1 MPLSCGAAPGI
12 SHFFL
17 PGDSASN
24 LTIES
29 KGLTEAIQSQRT
41 LPWTKGGGGINCR
54 KLGKRIC
61 PSGNVS
67 SESGVWTEA
76 SRKVQ
81 AAASFSSHLHSI
93 SGLVVQVSPGWN
105 ERKGI
110 CKASER
116 PSLPHYTLALR
127 WLKAP
132 TRFKIPHLL
141 LFGNQCPFSPLTYP
155 CPDRL
160 KPCYFFY
167 KCSSL
172 CNSF

>member
-1 MPLSCGAAPGI
+1 MLWFGWSLKLPLSCGAAPGI

-67 SESGVWTEA
+67 CESGVWTEA
-76 SRKVQ
+76 SRKVH
-81 AAASFSSHLHSI
+81 AATSSSSHLHGI

-105 ERKGI
+105 ERKGK

-116 PSLPHYTLALR
+116 PSLPHLHSSTEMAQSTNEIQNSPFASV
-127 WLKAP
+127 WESMSTFP
-132 TRFKIPHLL
+132 THISMSWQVKTMLFLL
-141 LFGNQCPFSPLTYP
+141 
-155 CPDRL
+155 
-160 KPCYFFY
+160 
-167 KCSSL
+167 
-172 CNSF
+172 